1 MGHAGAQARGD
12 LETAAAKNKDMKESG
27 IHVPESYFPRFF
39 PTVVGILYSLTEP
52 WIPSIKVKG
61 PQRMPAIFETHSL
74 KGQRSCM
81 DDGRCGFRCGLRLEI
96 RTESTLAHPA
106 LRKLTHVQR

>member
-1 MGHAGAQARGD
+1 M
-12 LETAAAKNKDMKESG
+12 
-27 IHVPESYFPRFF
+27 
-39 PTVVGILYSLTEP
+39 
-52 WIPSIKVKG
+52 KVKG
-61 PQRMPAIFETHSL
+61 PQQMPAIFEPHSL

-106 LRKLTHVQR
+106 LRELTRMQR